1 MALVTGEREI
11 QQPVSVESVM
21 VDDNEI
27 IKNLQLLEEKDFYE
41 TVEVL
46 KTIDYNFLTE
56 AVSWFDSR
64 QERVAG
70 PGQVSAPGSPDER
83 KNAGMREES
92 RL

>member
-1 MALVTGEREI
+1 MLLLWEYVKFHYYC
-11 QQPVSVESVM
+11 
-21 VDDNEI
+21 
-27 IKNLQLLEEKDFYE
+27 KN
-41 TVEVL
+41 VL
-46 KTIDYNFLTE
+46 KTIDYNFLAE